1 MGTLIGIIG
10 TAVGVAG
17 IVCFF
22 VASANM
28 ARAARTLERIEW
40 HTAKLSNS
48 DVDASNRY
56 RPGAP
61 PVGSQNPFASRA
73 KRFPVELDHSD
84 EVHAR
89 PL

>member
-1 MGTLIGIIG
+1 VGTLIGIIG
-10 TAVGVAG
+10 TVVGVAG

-61 PVGSQNPFASRA
+61 PVASRA